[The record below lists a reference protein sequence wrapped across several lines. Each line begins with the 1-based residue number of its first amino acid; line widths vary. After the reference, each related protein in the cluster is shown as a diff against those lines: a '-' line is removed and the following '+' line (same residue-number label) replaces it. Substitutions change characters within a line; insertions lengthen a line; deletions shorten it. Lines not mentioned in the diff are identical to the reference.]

1 MSLLDRQH
9 GPLFL
14 ITHTLYR
21 LGIHINRGNTVQTGI
36 LILADRQLDP
46 LFLITHTWYQLGK
59 HSQLGILILASRQYE
74 KHWNTINWGY
84 TSTGD
89 TQSIGDTHFGSSS
102 AWSTVSHY
110 THLISTGEAQSIG
123 DIGISKQWSC
133 QKFGGTCP
141 ASSMAPAPTLPGP
154 DGELT
159 ALLHIPSCI
168 WGREWGQGR
177 PRHSRIQQIGDGTP
191 FSIRAERS
199 KARRRGHSGLTQ
211 RTSAVYAI
219 WWWWWWWMGA
229 RGW

>member
-1 MSLLDRQH
+1 MVHCFLL
-9 GPLFL
+9 
-14 ITHTLYR
+14 HTLYIDWGYTSTGETQSTGDTNFSR
-21 LGIHINRGNTVQTGI
+21 SSAWSTVSYYTHLISTGETQSTGDINIGKQTVWETLKHNQLGIHINRGYTV
-36 LILADRQLDP
+36 
-46 LFLITHTWYQLGK
+46 
-59 HSQLGILILASRQYE
+59 
-74 KHWNTINWGY
+74 NWGY
-84 TSTGD
+84 S
-89 TQSIGDTHFGSSS
+89 FGSSS

-191 FSIRAERS
+191 FSIRTEWS

-219 WWWWWWWMGA
+219 
-229 RGW
+229 